1 MASSPFMRSKTATP
15 SCDTDQVIVGQG
27 SVPLKKQV
35 DVGIPVAPKGRQT
48 SRFSKI
54 MLRAKTFSVS

>member
-1 MASSPFMRSKTATP
+1 MASSPFLRTTTATP
-15 SCDTDQVIVGQG
+15 SVETEQSIVGQG

-35 DVGIPVAPKGRQT
+35 DVGIPAAPKGRQT

-54 MLRAKTFSVS
+54 MLRAKTFTVS